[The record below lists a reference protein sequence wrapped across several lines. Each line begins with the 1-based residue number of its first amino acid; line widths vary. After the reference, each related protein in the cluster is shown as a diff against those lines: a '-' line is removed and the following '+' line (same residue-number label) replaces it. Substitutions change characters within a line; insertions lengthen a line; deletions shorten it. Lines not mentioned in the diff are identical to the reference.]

1 MHIICPKSTMTIKL
15 GKRHTPVSVSVY
27 FVGMVVLCLSLN
39 MAEKIGL
46 GLFFAALHEL
56 GHLVA
61 MLSFGARPNRV
72 CFAAA
77 GVRIECPPGLGLSF
91 GKEVVIAFA
100 GPAVSIFLALL
111 CYAVGWKSAALI
123 NLGFALFN
131 LLPVR
136 QLDGGRA
143 VYYAMCRH
151 LHEPTAANISF
162 AISLVLL
169 FVMATGVGYISLS
182 RGIDWPLV
190 VAVLYVAGNC

>member
-1 MHIICPKSTMTIKL
+1 MTIKL
-15 GKRHTPVSVSVY
+15 GKRRTPVSVSVY

-56 GHLVA
+56 GHLAA

-91 GKEVVIAFA
+91 GKEIIIAFA
-100 GPAVSIFLALL
+100 GPAVSITLAVL
-111 CYAVGWKSAALI
+111 CYTAGWTDAALI
-123 NLGFALFN
+123 NLGFAVFN

-143 VYYAMCRH
+143 VYYALCRR
-151 LHEPTAANISF
+151 LQEPTAANISL
-162 AISLVLL
+162 AVSLVVL
-169 FVMATGVGYISLS
+169 FAMAAGVGYLSLS
-182 RGIDWPLV
+182 RGMDWPLV
-190 VAVLYVAGNC
+190 IAVLYVAGNC

>member
-1 MHIICPKSTMTIKL
+1 MTIKL
-15 GKRHTPVSVSVY
+15 GKRRTPISISVY

-56 GHLVA
+56 GHLAA
-61 MLSFGARPNRV
+61 MLSFGARPQRL
-72 CFAAA
+72 CLAAA
-77 GVRIECPPGLGLSF
+77 GLRIECPPGLTLSF
-91 GKEVVIAFA
+91 AREIIIAFA
-100 GPAVSIFLALL
+100 GPAVSIALAAL
-111 CYAVGWKSAALI
+111 CHAVGWEDAALI

-143 VYYAMCRH
+143 VYYALCRR
-151 LHEPTAANISF
+151 LHEPTAANISL
-162 AISLVLL
+162 AISLAVL
-169 FVMATGVGYISLS
+169 FAMAAGVGYISLS